1 MTGGCILFFMKIDK
15 ALITKCINDDRRSQ
29 SKLYELSFSHMMSIA
44 SRYYT
49 NREDALSCVNA
60 CFLKILLGL
69 KSFDHQNGVKSYF
82 SWLKK
87 IMMNLLID
95 DFRKNKIDKKAL
107 NYFDDS
113 DYFDQLLPEDY
124 NTIEHM
130 IHAESLQNMLAKL
143 SEIQRSIFNLFA
155 IDGYSHKEI
164 ATALE
169 ISSDNSKYHLSQARK
184 YLQAMLK
191 KEIEKQKDKLDA

>member
-1 MTGGCILFFMKIDK
+1 MKIDK
-15 ALITKCINDDRRSQ
+15 ALIRKCIDGDRRSQ
-29 SKLYELSFSHMMSIA
+29 SKLYELSFSHMMSVA
-44 SRYYT
+44 SRYYI
-49 NREDALSCVNA
+49 NREDAISCVNG

-69 KSFDHQNGVKSYF
+69 KSFDHENGVKSYF
-82 SWLKK
+82 SWSKK

-95 DFRKNKIDKKAL
+95 EFRKNKIDKNTL
-107 NYFDDS
+107 NYLEDS
-113 DYFDQLLPEDY
+113 NYLDQLLPEDY
-124 NTIEHM
+124 NAIEQM
-130 IHAESLQNMLAKL
+130 MNAESLQNMLGKL

-164 ATALE
+164 ANALE

-191 KEIEKQKDKLDA
+191 KEIEKQKNKLDA